1 MIDTAFNKQGPGW
14 VLVCLPW
21 KSLTDVVAFK
31 AGPHRAPQL
40 KLGLSDGFSDPL
52 GEHDTR
58 RESVDL
64 IEKGLWGRSIPQLV
78 WGKRWIKFQI
88 KVVSRCAK
96 CFLFF
101 FFFNP
106 CAAPDPLSLLF
117 CFLDKK
123 YQGRAILW
131 YYALFIPQDGIR
143 KQVFFFFFCIGFSGW
158 TQAFDCN
165 EACLLQ
171 PTQLKWA
178 FGSQAL
184 MKAT

>member
-14 VLVCLPW
+14 VLVCLSW

-101 FFFNP
+101 FFNP

-143 KQVFFFFFCIGFSGW
+143 KQVFFFFCIGFSGW